1 MATEFDGQKWGAY
14 LAIPFAKS
22 NITTGA
28 SNEDLG
34 LAGAGTT
41 FVAPAAGS
49 IVGISASCAAVT
61 AGTMTL
67 TPHSAS
73 TEIATT
79 GVPQP
84 VLSSANDTN
93 GTYATV
99 RPGAITFAAGATLGI
114 SVTSTTTLDPTNTL
128 DVDAVLF
135 IQLNP

>member
-1 MATEFDGQKWGAY
+1 MSDKWDGKKFGSII
-14 LAIPFAKS
+14 AIPFAKS
-22 NITTGA
+22 NITTQA

-41 FVAPAAGS
+41 FIAPAAGS
-49 IVGISASCAAVT
+49 IVGISASCAAIT

-67 TPHSAS
+67 TPHNAS
-73 TEIATT
+73 TEIATI

-84 VLSSANDTN
+84 VLTSDNDTN

-99 RPGAITFAAGATLGI
+99 RPGAITFAAGAALGI
-114 SVTSTTTLDPTNTL
+114 SVTSTTTLNPTNTL
-128 DVDAVLF
+128 DIDAVLF